1 MQKINQ
7 IPQHLQNTESTELSP
22 VSRMPKNRF
31 NSKARSQ
38 GTFSLQ
44 FTSYSVGLT
53 PRESPLVERAA
64 MDRSSRMPFKAS
76 EGFGWI
82 FLVAGVD

>member
-1 MQKINQ
+1 MCQTKT
-7 IPQHLQNTESTELSP
+7 NTQEIQEDTHTS
-22 VSRMPKNRF
+22 
-31 NSKARSQ
+31 
-38 GTFSLQ
+38 GLQ
-44 FTSYSVGLT
+44 FISYSVGLT